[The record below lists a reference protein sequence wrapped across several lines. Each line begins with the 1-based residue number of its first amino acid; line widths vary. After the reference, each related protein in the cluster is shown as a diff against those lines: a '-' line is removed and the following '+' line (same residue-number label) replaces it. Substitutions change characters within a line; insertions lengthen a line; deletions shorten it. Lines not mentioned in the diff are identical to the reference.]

1 MDIIVPVVGESVI
14 EALVAKW
21 EKKNGETVTR
31 DDIICELETDKI
43 TLPLNAEVSGRL
55 TIVVEAGETVKI
67 GTIIGRIE
75 PMEESSGGISSDK
88 SPEPLPPTSPSVRKL
103 AADKGIE
110 LAAVNGSGRGGRIL
124 AADLENRQASKQPA
138 TAVIDKAHEEPHLVH
153 SEEPPVYLAPKQPA
167 ADSRSRRVAMTPI
180 RKKIAE
186 RLLAARLQTA
196 MLTTFNEADM
206 SRIIELR
213 QKFGEHYLQKFGSKP
228 GLMPFFVKACCE
240 ALLEFPVVNAS
251 IDGNDVVYHDY
262 YDIGIAIGAEKGLVV
277 PVLRDADRLH
287 FREIDSRIADYS
299 VKIKENR
306 LVIGDLE
313 GGTFTIS
320 NGGVYG
326 SLLSTPILNPPQ
338 SAVLGMHTIQERAV
352 VRDGEIVIRPMMNL
366 ALSYDHRLIDGRE
379 AVQFL
384 KRVKEL
390 LEEPGELLLEG

>member
-1 MDIIVPVVGESVI
+1 MDIIVPAVGESVV

-21 EKKNGETVTR
+21 ERNNGETVNR
-31 DDIICELETDKI
+31 DDVICELETDKI
-43 TLPLNAEVSGRL
+43 TLPLNAEIGGRL
-55 TIVVEAGETVKI
+55 AIVVEAGQTVKI
-67 GTIIGRIE
+67 GTVIGRIE
-75 PMEESSGGISSDK
+75 AMEGISGVKTTDK
-88 SPEPLPPTSPSVRKL
+88 SPDRLPPTSPSVRKL
-103 AADKGIE
+103 AAEKGIT
-110 LAAVNGSGRGGRIL
+110 LSTVSGSGRDGRII
-124 AADLENRQASKQPA
+124 AADLEITIDNSGLATSTEGKPA
-138 TAVIDKAHEEPHLVH
+138 EVTPSVR
-153 SEEPPVYLAPKQPA
+153 SEEPPVYNTGPA
-167 ADSRSRRVAMTPI
+167 KNTDSRSRRIAMTPI
-180 RKKIAE
+180 RKRIAE
-186 RLLAARLQTA
+186 RLIAARLQTA
-196 MLTTFNEADM
+196 MLTTFNEVDM
-206 SRIIELR
+206 GRIIDLR

-240 ALLEFPVVNAS
+240 ALREFPEVNAS
-251 IDGNDVVYHDY
+251 IDDSDIVYHDF

-287 FREIDSRIADYS
+287 FREIDSRIAEYIL
-299 VKIKENR
+299 KTKENR
-306 LVIGDLE
+306 LVIGDLA

-352 VRDGEIVIRPMMNL
+352 VRDGEIVIRSMMNL

-384 KRVKEL
+384 RRVKEL